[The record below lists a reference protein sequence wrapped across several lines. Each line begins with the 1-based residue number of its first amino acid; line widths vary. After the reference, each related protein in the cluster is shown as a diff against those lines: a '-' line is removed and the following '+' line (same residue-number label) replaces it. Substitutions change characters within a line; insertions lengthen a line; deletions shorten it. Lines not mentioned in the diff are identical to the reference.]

1 VLRISEKQG
10 GILLLRRLAC
20 VTAVISGILL
30 FAGLRS
36 RSAAPPAETIIR
48 NAKIYTMS
56 PDRPWAQALAIR
68 GGKIVAVGTN
78 AEVLRLRGPATK
90 SIDAQGHLVL
100 PGFTDCHI
108 HFLEGSLSLT
118 RAELSGSKNVVEIQ
132 SRLKEYAAVHPGKG
146 WIRGQG
152 WSYEMFGKAPLP
164 DKKWIDQVIPD
175 RPVFLESFDGHTLWA
190 NGKALEIAGI
200 TRTTPDPP
208 NGQIVRD
215 SQTGEATGA
224 LKEFAGDL
232 VEKFIP
238 PPTREEKLA
247 ALRAGLADANRAGL
261 VRVHSA
267 GGDFDD
273 LDLFDELRRSGN
285 LTLRFY
291 VADIVQPPEL
301 TPGEIEKLEQA
312 RRRYHD
318 DWVSAGAVK
327 FFMDGVIETHTAAVL
342 GSYADDTTQSG
353 KPFWDSDKY
362 NRAVAELDR
371 RGFQIFTHAI
381 GDRAVRMVL
390 DAYERAQNANGNRD
404 DRPRI
409 EHIETV
415 SPQDVPRFGRLGVIA
430 SMQPLHAYPNP
441 ENAIWIRNA
450 GPEREKLA
458 FAWHSIEAGGGRLA
472 FGSDW
477 NVVTLNPWKGVQTAL
492 TRQTEEGYPAGGWVP
507 SQRVTLEEAI
517 RAYTLGAAFAGRRE
531 KTEGSLDPGKAAD
544 LIMLSQNL
552 FEVDP
557 HAVGRTTVLLTMVDG
572 KTVYEAAGWAQQDL
586 KGGPAKP

>member
-1 VLRISEKQG
+1 
-10 GILLLRRLAC
+10 LLLRRLAC
-20 VTAVISGILL
+20 VTAVVLGIAL

-36 RSAAPPAETIIR
+36 RSAAPLAETIIR
-48 NAKIYTMS
+48 DAKIYTVS
-56 PDRPWAQALAIR
+56 PDRPWAEALAIR
-68 GGKIVAVGTN
+68 GGKILAVGTN

-90 SIDAQGHLVL
+90 AIDAQGHLVL

-108 HFLEGSLSLT
+108 HFLEGSLGLT
-118 RAELSGSKNVVEIQ
+118 RAELSGSKNIEEIQ
-132 SRLKEYAAVHPGKG
+132 SRLKEYAAAHPGKG
-146 WIRGQG
+146 WIRGQS

-164 DKKWIDQVIPD
+164 DKKWIDEVVSD

-215 SQTGEATGA
+215 PQTGEATGA

-238 PPTREEKLA
+238 PPAREEKLA
-247 ALRAGLADANRAGL
+247 ALRVGLAEANRAGL

-273 LDLFDELRRSGN
+273 LDLFDELRRKGN

-301 TPGEIEKLEQA
+301 TAGEIEKLEQA
-312 RRRYHD
+312 RQRYHD
-318 DWVSAGAVK
+318 DWVSAGAAK
-327 FFMDGVIETHTAAVL
+327 FFLDGVIETHTAAVF
-342 GSYADDTTQSG
+342 GSYADDPTQSG
-353 KPFWDSDKY
+353 TPFWDSDKY
-362 NRAVAELDR
+362 NRAIAELDR

-381 GDRAVRMVL
+381 GDRAVRIAL

-409 EHIETV
+409 EHVETV
-415 SPQDVPRFGRLGVIA
+415 SAQDIPRFGRLGVIA
-430 SMQPLHAYPNP
+430 SMQPLHAYADA
-441 ENAIWIRNA
+441 EHDTWIRNA
-450 GPEREKLA
+450 GPERAKRG
-458 FAWHSIEAGGGRLA
+458 FAWHSIEASGGRLA

-477 NVVTLNPWKGVQTAL
+477 NVVTLNPWKGVQRAL
-492 TRQTEEGYPAGGWVP
+492 TRQTEEGDPAGGWVP

-531 KTEGSLDPGKAAD
+531 KTEGSLEPGKAAD
-544 LIMLSQNL
+544 VIMLSQNL

-557 HAVGRTTVLLTMVDG
+557 HAIGRTTVLLTMVGG
-572 KTVYEAAGWAQQDL
+572 KTVYEVTGWARSQQHS